1 MKPSYTYGS
10 ETQNSFLWAQA
21 GGTKIY
27 LVPAH
32 LYQVPTKNF
41 NLRRV
46 GVSRDS
52 RVSTRVIVMD
62 ISPMSLLR
70 RDGADLQ
77 RGQHRILSH
86 SAVGGIRARDRD

>member
-41 NLRRV
+41 NLRQVQRV
-46 GVSRDS
+46 WGHLI
-52 RVSTRVIVMD
+52 RVSARVIVMD
-62 ISPMSLLR
+62 
-70 RDGADLQ
+70 
-77 RGQHRILSH
+77 
-86 SAVGGIRARDRD
+86 SAR